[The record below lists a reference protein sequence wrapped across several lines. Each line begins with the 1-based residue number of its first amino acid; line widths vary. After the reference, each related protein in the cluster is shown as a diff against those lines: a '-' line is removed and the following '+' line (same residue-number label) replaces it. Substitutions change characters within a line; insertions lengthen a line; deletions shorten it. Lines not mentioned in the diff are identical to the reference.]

1 MADIR
6 PFRGIHYNQS
16 LIKDISTVIC
26 PPYDIISPQLRQ
38 DLYQRSQHNFV
49 RLEYSRELPQDT
61 ATDNKYT
68 RSAVTL
74 EQWLNA
80 NILMRDQAPAIYL
93 HNHYFTYQGKEYKR
107 RGMIARVRLE
117 EWEKMVVRP
126 HEGTLSEPKTDR
138 LSLLWALQAN
148 TSPVLALFEDEGGV
162 SPVLQAQEK
171 TEPMI
176 GLSGYDG
183 EGHYVWAIN
192 EPGEIDRICGSLAN
206 KPLYIADGHHRYE
219 SALTYQR
226 ERRNYSQSTTPED
239 AFNFVMMTLV
249 DFSDPGLMIL
259 PPHRLVRGIT
269 KTTLNA
275 LASRL
280 ESFFEIDMVPAS
292 TPGVWQQVDDLLSHG
307 QVSQD
312 RLVIFG
318 LMPEHLLV
326 LRVRDLNAA
335 KEMMPYFHG
344 ELYKRFIVSVVDHI
358 ILERILGL
366 SITSEESVL
375 AYSYDRQD
383 AVNKVLDQEYQL
395 ALLLSPVKAEQIKAI
410 ADAGDRMPRK
420 STYFYPK
427 APAGLVLYRLV

>member
-1 MADIR
+1 M
-6 PFRGIHYNQS
+6 
-16 LIKDISTVIC
+16 
-26 PPYDIISPQLRQ
+26 
-38 DLYQRSQHNFV
+38 

-183 EGHYVWAIN
+183 ERHYVWAIN